1 MNINKLQKA
10 IDLSR
15 LKKVEIAE
23 RCGFSRA
30 TLDAA
35 LRGDDVKVSTIE
47 KIAGVL
53 GVPVGEFFNDNEV
66 FGVNQTYTENQ
77 NDVTTLMNIL
87 SRFLNNQE
95 QYQAIMKDMMAIY
108 ERINNK

>member
-1 MNINKLQKA
+1 MNISKLQKS
-10 IDLSR
+10 IEISG

-23 RCGFSRA
+23 KCGFSRA

-47 KIAGVL
+47 KLASVL
-53 GVPVGEFFNDNEV
+53 EVPVGEFFNDNEV
-66 FGVNQTYTENQ
+66 FGVRQTYNENL
-77 NDVTTLMNIL
+77 NDVSSLMSIL
-87 SRFLNNQE
+87 SRFLRNQE
-95 QYQAIMKDMMAIY
+95 QYQDIMKDMMKVY